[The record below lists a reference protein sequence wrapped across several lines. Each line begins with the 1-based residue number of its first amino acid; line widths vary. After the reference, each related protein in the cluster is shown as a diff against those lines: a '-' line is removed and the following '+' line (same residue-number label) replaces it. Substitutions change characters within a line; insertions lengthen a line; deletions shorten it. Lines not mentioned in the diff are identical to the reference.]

1 MVISL
6 RTQVILSL
14 IMFMFFMLVIVVPM
28 PIVVKSCFAILAV
41 IGNFVFLKRKY
52 SKYLFVTK
60 KVDALVS
67 ANSEKLSLLP
77 LSSNNKDLESSD
89 EILKSF
95 NDFLGIFSK
104 EMYNV
109 VKKLALVE
117 EATCFFKHSL
127 DNAGSSAKENNN
139 TCKHVVNAEK
149 EMELAI
155 NSIVNSTLVINDKA
169 KVTLDRTAE
178 GVSLITATK
187 DFSDNIS
194 NDIAMLNKEISM
206 LTENAKQVGQVSS
219 TISEISDQTNLL
231 ALNAA
236 IEAARAGEAGRGF
249 AIVADEVRKL
259 AEKTLNSTKEIEDAI
274 NNIQKNI
281 LSVSTLTNN
290 VTSTVD
296 SQQVSLGSSAESFV
310 SVQDAMLD
318 LNESIHGIVV
328 ATEEQSS
335 VSQQIVESVDAMSE
349 EALNAVDK
357 LSELGN
363 IFSNISSVIHSLND
377 KYVKYDYNLKSIVF
391 IRAKLAHL
399 CFLDRVVEN
408 YTNNTAVELLDHLH
422 CDFGKFYYS
431 DGMKLYGKDHD
442 FIGLEELHLRVHS
455 LGISLIQSVV
465 DGAKIENDSRFGE
478 LQLVVTQLIEV
489 LNILTDRYETM

>member
-6 RTQVILSL
+6 RAQVILSF
-14 IMFMFFMLVIVVPM
+14 IMFLFFLLVIVVPM
-28 PIVVKSCFAILAV
+28 PIVVKTCFAILAV

-52 SKYLFVTK
+52 SKYLFLTR
-60 KVDALVS
+60 KVDTLIS
-67 ANSEKLSLLP
+67 KDEELSLCP
-77 LSSNNKDLESSD
+77 ISSKNKDLESSD
-89 EILKSF
+89 AILKSF
-95 NDFLGIFSK
+95 NNFIGLFSK

-109 VKKLALVE
+109 LKKLALVE

-127 DNAGSSAKENNN
+127 NDAAKSAKNNN
-139 TCKHVVNAEK
+139 DSCKHVVNAEK

-155 NSIVNSTLVINDKA
+155 NSIVSATLVINDKA

-178 GVSLITATK
+178 GVELITATK

-206 LTENAKQVGQVSS
+206 LTENAKQVGVVSS

-259 AEKTLNSTKEIEDAI
+259 AEKTLNSTKEIGDAI
-274 NNIQKNI
+274 NSIQKNI

-290 VTSTVD
+290 VTTTVD
-296 SQQVSLGSSAESFV
+296 SQQVSLGSSADSFV
-310 SVQDAMLD
+310 SVQNAMLD

-335 VSQQIVESVDAMSE
+335 VSQQIVESVDVMSGDALHAM
-349 EALNAVDK
+349 DK
-357 LSELGN
+357 SVELGEVFDN
-363 IFSNISSVIHSLND
+363 ITLIIHLLNNR
-377 KYVKYDYNLKSIVF
+377 YSKYDYNLESIVF

-399 CFLDRVVEN
+399 CFLDKVVHN
-408 YTNNTAVELLDHLH
+408 YINNTSVELLDHLH
-422 CDFGKFYYS
+422 CEFGKFYYS
-431 DGMKLYGKDHD
+431 DGMRLYGNDHD
-442 FIGLEELHLRVHS
+442 FIALEALHLRVHS
-455 LGISLIQSVV
+455 LGISLMQSVV
-465 DGAKIENDSRFGE
+465 DGTKVENDSRFRE
-478 LQLVVTQLIEV
+478 LQEVVTELV
-489 LNILTDRYETM
+489 GMLNILTDRYERP

>member
-1 MVISL
+1 MIVSL
-6 RTQVILSL
+6 KTQVILSF
-14 IMFMFFMLVIVVPM
+14 IMFLFFLLVIIVPM
-28 PIVVKSCFAILAV
+28 PIVIKVCFAILSI

-60 KVDALVS
+60 KVDTLLS
-67 ANSEKLSLLP
+67 DDEKLSLLP
-77 LSSNNKDLESSD
+77 ISSSNNELETRD
-89 EILKSF
+89 QILTSF
-95 NDFLGIFSK
+95 NRFIGLFSR
-104 EMYNV
+104 ELYYV
-109 VKKLALVE
+109 LKKLSHVE

-127 DNAGSSAKENNN
+127 NDAANLAKRNNDS
-139 TCKHVVNAEK
+139 CEHVVHAEK

-155 NSIVNSTLVINDKA
+155 NSIVSATLVINDKA
-169 KVTLDRTAE
+169 KITLDRTAE

-187 DFSDNIS
+187 GFSDNIS
-194 NDIAMLNKEISM
+194 NDIGNLNKEIYM
-206 LTENAKQVGQVSS
+206 LTENAKQVGIVSS
-219 TISEISDQTNLL
+219 TIGEISDQTNLL

-259 AEKTLNSTKEIEDAI
+259 AEKTLNSTKEISDAV

-281 LSVSTLTNN
+281 LNVSTLTDN

-296 SQQVSLGSSAESFV
+296 NQQASLGNSAESFV

-335 VSQQIVESVDAMSE
+335 VSQQIVDSVGVMCEESLQSM
-349 EALNAVDK
+349 DK
-357 LSELGN
+357 LIELGD
-363 IFSNISSVIHSLND
+363 IFVNISSIINVLNS
-377 KYVKYDYNLKSIVF
+377 KYSQYDYNLDSIVF

-399 CFLDRVVEN
+399 CFLDRVVTN
-408 YTNNTAVELLDHLH
+408 YVLNTPVDLLDHLH

-431 DGMKLYGKDHD
+431 DGMKLYGDDPD
-442 FIGLEELHLRVHS
+442 FIAIEELHLRVHS
-455 LGISLIQSVV
+455 LGIGLMQSMV
-465 DGAKIENDSRFGE
+465 DGTKIDKDCRFDE
-478 LQLVVTQLIEV
+478 LKIVVSKLVGV
-489 LNILTDRYETM
+489 LNILIDKYEKR

>member
-6 RTQVILSL
+6 RTQVVLSL
-14 IMFMFFMLVIVVPM
+14 IMFMFFLLVIVVPM

-52 SKYLFVTK
+52 SKYLLVTK
-60 KVDALVS
+60 KVDALM
-67 ANSEKLSLLP
+67 SEEELSLIP
-77 LSSNNKDLESSD
+77 LSSNNKDLNSSD

-95 NDFLGIFSK
+95 NNFLGIFSK

-109 VKKLALVE
+109 LKKLSHVE
-117 EATCFFKHSL
+117 EDTCFFSQSL
-127 DNAGSSAKENNN
+127 NGAANLAKENSD
-139 TCKHVVNAEK
+139 TCKQVVNAEK
-149 EMELAI
+149 EMEIAI
-155 NSIVNSTLVINDKA
+155 NSIVNATLVINDKA
-169 KVTLDRTAE
+169 KITLDRTAE
-178 GVSLITATK
+178 GVGLITATK

-206 LTENAKQVGQVSS
+206 LTENAKQVGLVSS

-259 AEKTLNSTKEIEDAI
+259 AEKTLNSTKEIGDAI

-290 VTSTVD
+290 VTATVD
-296 SQQVSLGSSAESFV
+296 SQQLSLGSSADSFV

-335 VSQQIVESVDAMSE
+335 VSQQIVESVDAMSG
-349 EALNAVDK
+349 EALMAMDK
-357 LSELGN
+357 LGELSDV
-363 IFSNISSVIHSLND
+363 FSNISSVINSLNG
-377 KYVKYDYNLKSIVF
+377 KYSKFDLNLKSVVF

-399 CFLDRVVEN
+399 CFLERVVYN
-408 YTNNTAVELLDHLH
+408 YTHNTPVELLDHLH
-422 CDFGKFYYS
+422 CDFGKFYYAE
-431 DGMKLYGKDHD
+431 GMKLYGSDSD
-442 FIGLEELHLRVHS
+442 FIALEDLHIRVHS
-455 LGISLIQSVV
+455 LGIGLIQSVIDGTRV
-465 DGAKIENDSRFGE
+465 DGDSRFGE
-478 LQLVVTQLIEV
+478 LQIVVTELIAS
-489 LNILTDRYETM
+489 LNILTDRYEAT

>member
-1 MVISL
+1 MVINL
-6 RTQVILSL
+6 RTQIVLSFV
-14 IMFMFFMLVIVVPM
+14 MFMFFLLVIIVPM
-28 PIVVKSCFAILAV
+28 PIVVKTCFAVLAV

-52 SKYLFVTK
+52 SKYLLVTK
-60 KVDALVS
+60 KVDTLTNNDA
-67 ANSEKLSLLP
+67 ELSLLP
-77 LSSNNKDLESSD
+77 ISSNSTGLESSD

-95 NDFLGIFSK
+95 NAFIGLFSK
-104 EMYNV
+104 EIYHVLKN
-109 VKKLALVE
+109 LALVE

-127 DNAGSSAKENNN
+127 DDAANSAKENNN
-139 TCKHVVNAEK
+139 TCNHVVNAEK

-169 KVTLDRTAE
+169 KTTLDRTEE
-178 GVSLITATK
+178 GVGLITATK

-206 LTENAKQVGQVSS
+206 LTENAKQVAMVSS

-290 VTSTVD
+290 VTTTVD
-296 SQQVSLGSSAESFV
+296 SQQVSLGSSADSFV

-335 VSQQIVESVDAMSE
+335 VSQQIVESVDMMSE
-349 EALNAVDK
+349 EALLAVDK
-357 LSELGN
+357 LGELGG
-363 IFSNISSVIHSLND
+363 IFSNISTVVNLLNN
-377 KYVKYDYNLKSIVF
+377 KYSKYDYNLESIVF

-408 YTNNTAVELLDHLH
+408 YTKGTSVELLDHLH

-431 DGMKLYGKDHD
+431 TGTKLYGKDPD
-442 FIGLEELHLRVHS
+442 FIGLESLHLRVHS
-455 LGISLIQSVV
+455 LGIGLIQSVV
-465 DGAKIENDSRFGE
+465 DGTKIEKDSRFGE
-478 LQLVVTQLIEV
+478 LQDVVTELVGV
-489 LNILTDRYETM
+489 LNILTDRYERA